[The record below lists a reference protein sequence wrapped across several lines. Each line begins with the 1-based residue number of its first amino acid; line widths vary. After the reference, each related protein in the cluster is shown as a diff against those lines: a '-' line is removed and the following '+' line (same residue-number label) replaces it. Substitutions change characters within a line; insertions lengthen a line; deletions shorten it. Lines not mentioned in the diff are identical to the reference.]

1 MRENWKSRKGFIF
14 AAVGA
19 AIGLGNLWRFPF
31 QAYKN
36 GGGAFLLPY
45 FIALITC
52 AIPLMIMEHAYGRK
66 IRGGSVKAFAKLKK
80 KLEIIGWIQVMV
92 PIIVMTYYSTIIAV
106 AVVFMFFSLGHAFG
120 IINWLSN
127 PGPIMGMVTGSA
139 KNALDFGAGISIYI
153 LIAVI
158 AVWICNW
165 LIVKKG
171 IAFGI
176 EKMSMFFTPILMV
189 LMIIF
194 MINAINLD
202 GAAIGLEALFKPD
215 FSKILNP
222 SIWVSAYAQVFFST
236 TLAVGVMIAYGSY
249 LNEKA
254 DIVNSA
260 IITVLANA
268 SFDLIAGVLVFST
281 LGHLVNSM
289 GVKFTSFGT
298 GAGVAFMAFPIAIS
312 TMSTNIVVQG
322 LLGFLFFFCLF
333 IAGLSSSI
341 SMLESF
347 TTAALDKFDIS
358 REKLV
363 LIISIVGFCGSACFA
378 SYAGFN
384 YILDIVDAYV
394 GNIVIAG
401 LGLVEVILISYF
413 YGTSKL
419 RQEANAYSDFKVG
432 IWWDYLL
439 KYFTPLLLGAVVVT
453 NIFNLIT
460 ELFSKNKVEIV
471 SSIIFGWGTVVLMIL
486 ASIVLYRKKWT
497 SKSQEVKSLLT
508 NNDVNEE
515 DSINR

>member
-14 AAVGA
+14 AAAGA

-45 FIALITC
+45 FVALITC
-52 AIPLMIMEHAYGRK
+52 AIPLMIMEYAFGRK
-66 IRGGSVKAFAKLKK
+66 IRGGSVKAFSSLKK
-80 KLEIIGWIQVMV
+80 KLEIVGWIQVMV
-92 PIIVMTYYSTIIAV
+92 PIVVMTYYCAIIAV

-120 IINWLSN
+120 IINWLSD

-139 KNALDFGAGISIYI
+139 KNALDFSAGISIYI
-153 LIAVI
+153 LMAVI
-158 AVWICNW
+158 VVWICNW

-171 IAFGI
+171 ISGGI
-176 EKMSMFFTPILMV
+176 EKMSMIFTPMLLV

-194 MINAINLD
+194 MINAVRLK
-202 GAAIGLEALFKPD
+202 GSTIGLEALFKPD
-215 FSKILNP
+215 FSKILDP
-222 SIWVSAYAQVFFST
+222 SIWVAAYAQVFFST

-249 LNEKA
+249 LDDKA

-260 IITVLANA
+260 IITVLANS

-281 LGHLVNSM
+281 LGYLVSSI
-289 GVKFTSFGT
+289 GVEFTSFGS
-298 GAGVAFMAFPIAIS
+298 GAGVAFIAFPIAIS
-312 TMSTNIVVQG
+312 TMSTNVVVQG

-341 SMLESF
+341 SMLEAF

-363 LIISIVGFCGSACFA
+363 SIIAIVGFCGSAFFA

-394 GNIVIAG
+394 GNIVIAT
-401 LGLVEVILISYF
+401 LGLVEVILVSHI

-419 RQEANAYSDFKVG
+419 REEANTFSDFKVG
-432 IWWDYLL
+432 KWWDYLL
-439 KYFTPLLLGAVVVT
+439 KYFTPLLLGLVVIT
-453 NIFNLIT
+453 NLLKIIS
-460 ELFSKNKVEIV
+460 ELLSKDKVGIV
-471 SSIIFGWGTVVLMIL
+471 SNVVFGWGTVVIMIG
-486 ASIVLYRKKWT
+486 ASLIFYNKKWT
-497 SKSQEVKSLLT
+497 STAQSVLT
-508 NNDVNEE
+508 ICDNTIHDVDVLNK
-515 DSINR
+515 

>member
-14 AAVGA
+14 AAAGA

-45 FIALITC
+45 FVALITC
-52 AIPLMIMEHAYGRK
+52 AIPLMIMEYAYGRK
-66 IRGGSVKAFAKLKK
+66 IRGGSVKAFSKLKK

-92 PIIVMTYYSTIIAV
+92 PIVVMIYYSAIIAV
-106 AVVFMFFSLGHAFG
+106 AVVFMVFSLGHAFG
-120 IINWLSN
+120 IINWLSD
-127 PGPIMGMVTGSA
+127 PGPIMSMVTGSA
-139 KNALDFGAGISIYI
+139 KNALDLGAGMSIYI

-158 AVWICNW
+158 VVWICNW

-171 IAFGI
+171 ISGGI
-176 EKMSMFFTPILMV
+176 EKISMIFTPLLMV

-194 MINAINLD
+194 MINAVRLK
-202 GAAIGLEALFKPD
+202 GASIGLEALFKPD
-215 FSKILNP
+215 FSKILVP

-249 LNEKA
+249 LDDKA

-260 IITVLANA
+260 IITVLANS

-281 LGHLVNSM
+281 LGYLVSNM
-289 GVKFTSFGT
+289 GVEFTSFGT
-298 GAGVAFMAFPIAIS
+298 GAGVAFIAFPIAIS
-312 TMSTNIVVQG
+312 TMSTNVVVQG

-347 TTAALDKFDIS
+347 TTAALDKFDVS

-363 LIISIVGFCGSACFA
+363 SIISIVGFCGSACFA

-401 LGLVEVILISYF
+401 LGLVEVILVSYI

-419 RQEANAYSDFKVG
+419 REEANAHSDFKVG

-439 KYFTPLLLGAVVVT
+439 KYFTPLLLGAVVIT
-453 NIFNLIT
+453 NIFSIITGLI
-460 ELFSKNKVEIV
+460 KADRVGIV
-471 SSIIFGWGTVVLMIL
+471 SNIVFGWGTVVIMIV
-486 ASIVLYRKKWT
+486 ASIVLYKKKWT
-497 SKSQEVKSLLT
+497 AKAQEVATIS
-508 NNDVNEE
+508 NDEK
-515 DSINR
+515 

>member
-14 AAVGA
+14 AAAGA

-45 FIALITC
+45 FVALITC
-52 AIPLMIMEHAYGRK
+52 AIPLMIMEYAYGRK
-66 IRGGSVKAFAKLKK
+66 IRGGSVKAFSKLKK
-80 KLEIIGWIQVMV
+80 KLEIVGWIQVMV
-92 PIIVMTYYSTIIAV
+92 PIIVMTYYSAIIAV
-106 AVVFMFFSLGHAFG
+106 AVVFMVFSLGHAFG
-120 IINWLSN
+120 IINWLSD

-139 KNALDFGAGISIYI
+139 KNALDLGAGMSIYI

-158 AVWICNW
+158 VVWICNW

-171 IAFGI
+171 ISGGI
-176 EKMSMFFTPILMV
+176 EKMSMIFTPLLMV

-194 MINAINLD
+194 MINAVRLK
-202 GAAIGLEALFKPD
+202 GSAIGLEALFKPD
-215 FSKILNP
+215 FSKILVP

-249 LNEKA
+249 LDDKA

-260 IITVLANA
+260 IITVLANS

-281 LGHLVNSM
+281 LGYLVSNM
-289 GVKFTSFGT
+289 GVEFTSFGT
-298 GAGVAFMAFPIAIS
+298 GAGVAFIAFPIAIS
-312 TMSTNIVVQG
+312 TMSTNVVIQG

-347 TTAALDKFDIS
+347 TTAALDKFDVS

-363 LIISIVGFCGSACFA
+363 SIISIVGFCGSACFA

-401 LGLVEVILISYF
+401 LGLAEVILVSYI

-419 RQEANAYSDFKVG
+419 REEANAYSDFKVG

-439 KYFTPLLLGAVVVT
+439 KYFTPLLLGAVVIT
-453 NIFNLIT
+453 NLFNIIT
-460 ELFSKNKVEIV
+460 ELLKKDTAGVVSNIV
-471 SSIIFGWGTVVLMIL
+471 FGWGTVIIMII
-486 ASIVLYRKKWT
+486 ASFVFYKKKWT
-497 SKSQEVKSLLT
+497 AKAQEVAPTL
-508 NNDVNEE
+508 NDKKVNL
-515 DSINR
+515 

>member
-1 MRENWKSRKGFIF
+1 MRENWQSRKGFIF
-14 AAVGA
+14 AAAGA

-45 FIALITC
+45 FVALITC
-52 AIPLMIMEHAYGRK
+52 AIPLMIMEYAFGRK
-66 IRGGSVKAFAKLKK
+66 IRGGSVKAFSSLNKK
-80 KLEIIGWIQVMV
+80 AEVVGWVQVMV
-92 PIIVMTYYSTIIAV
+92 PIIVMTYYSAIIAV
-106 AVVFMFFSLGHAFG
+106 SVIFMIYSLGHAFG
-120 IINWLSN
+120 MINWLSD

-139 KNALDFGAGISIYI
+139 ENALDLGAGISIYI

-158 AVWICNW
+158 FVWLCNW

-171 IAFGI
+171 ISGGI
-176 EKMSMFFTPILMV
+176 EKMSTFFTPMLMV

-194 MINAINLD
+194 MINAVRLQ
-202 GAAIGLEALFKPD
+202 GSAIGLEALFKPD

-249 LNEKA
+249 LHDKA
-254 DIVNSA
+254 DVVNSA
-260 IITVLANA
+260 FITVFANS

-281 LGHLVNSM
+281 LGYLVNSM
-289 GVKFTSFGT
+289 GVEFTSFGT
-298 GAGVAFMAFPIAIS
+298 GAGVAFIAFPIAIS
-312 TMSTNIVVQG
+312 TMSQNVVVQG
-322 LLGFLFFFCLF
+322 LLGFVFFFCLF

-347 TTAALDKFDIS
+347 ATAALDKFKIS

-363 LIISIVGFCGSACFA
+363 TIISIVGFIGSACFA

-401 LGLVEVILISYF
+401 LGLVEVVLISYI
-413 YGTSKL
+413 YGTGKL
-419 RQEANAYSDFKVG
+419 RDEANEFSDFKVG
-432 IWWDYLL
+432 KWWDYLL
-439 KYFTPLLLGAVVVT
+439 RYFTPLLLGAVVIT
-453 NIFNLIT
+453 NLFNLVT
-460 ELFSKNKVEIV
+460 GLFSQDTVGILSNIV
-471 SSIIFGWGTVVLMIL
+471 FGWGTVLIMIG
-486 ASIVLYRKKWT
+486 ASVIFYKRKWT
-497 SKSQEVKSLLT
+497 TDANQE
-508 NNDVNEE
+508 
-515 DSINR
+515 

>member
-14 AAVGA
+14 AAAGA

-45 FIALITC
+45 FVALITC
-52 AIPLMIMEHAYGRK
+52 AIPLMIMEYAFGRK
-66 IRGGSVKAFAKLKK
+66 IRGGSVKAFSTLKK
-80 KLEIIGWIQVMV
+80 KLEIVGWIQVMV
-92 PIIVMTYYSTIIAV
+92 PIVVMTYYSAIIAV
-106 AVVFMFFSLGHAFG
+106 SVVFMVFSLGHAFG
-120 IINWLSN
+120 FMNWLSN

-139 KNALDFGAGISIYI
+139 KNALDLFAGMSIYI

-158 AVWICNW
+158 VVWLCNW

-171 IAFGI
+171 ISGGI
-176 EKMSMFFTPILMV
+176 EKMSTIFTPMLMV

-194 MINAINLD
+194 MINAIRLD

-249 LNEKA
+249 LDDKA
-254 DIVNSA
+254 DVVNSA
-260 IITVLANA
+260 IITVLANS

-281 LGHLVNSM
+281 LGYLVNST
-289 GVKFTSFGT
+289 GIEFTSFGT
-298 GAGVAFMAFPIAIS
+298 GAGVAFLAFPIAIS
-312 TMSTNIVVQG
+312 TMSTNVIVQG
-322 LLGFLFFFCLF
+322 ILGFLFFFCLF
-333 IAGLSSSI
+333 IAGISSSI

-347 TTAALDKFDIS
+347 ATAALDKFDIS

-363 LIISIVGFCGSACFA
+363 SIISIVGFCGSACFA

-401 LGLVEVILISYF
+401 LGLVEVILISYI

-419 RQEANAYSDFKVG
+419 RAEANAFSDFKVG
-432 IWWDYLL
+432 KWWDYLL
-439 KYFTPLLLGAVVVT
+439 RYFTPLLLGAVVVT
-453 NIFNLIT
+453 NLFNLIT
-460 ELFSKNKVEIV
+460 GLFSKDTVGIASNL
-471 SSIIFGWGTVVLMIL
+471 IFGWGIVVIMVG
-486 ASIVLYRKKWT
+486 ASFVFYKKKWT
-497 SKSQEVKSLLT
+497 ATTQELDPTLI
-508 NNDVNEE
+508 NNEVNA
-515 DSINR
+515 DAKVND

>member
-1 MRENWKSRKGFIF
+1 MRENWQSRKGFIF
-14 AAVGA
+14 AAAGA

-45 FIALITC
+45 FVALITC
-52 AIPLMIMEHAYGRK
+52 AIPLMIMEYAYGRK
-66 IRGGSVKAFAKLKK
+66 TRGGSVKAFSKLGKRF
-80 KLEIIGWIQVMV
+80 EIIGWVQVMV
-92 PIIVMTYYSTIIAV
+92 PIVVMTYYSAIIAV
-106 AVVFMFFSLGHAFG
+106 SVIFMVYSLGHAFG
-120 IINWLSN
+120 IINWLSD

-139 KNALDFGAGISIYI
+139 ESALDLGAGISIYI

-158 AVWICNW
+158 AVWLCNW

-171 IAFGI
+171 ISGGI
-176 EKMSMFFTPILMV
+176 EKMSSIFTPLLMV

-194 MINAINLD
+194 MINAVRLS
-202 GAAIGLEALFKPD
+202 GATIGLEALFKPD
-215 FSKILNP
+215 FSKILSP

-249 LNEKA
+249 LHEKS

-260 IITVLANA
+260 FITVFANS

-281 LGHLVNSM
+281 LGFLVESM
-289 GVKFTSFGT
+289 GVEFTSFGT
-298 GAGVAFMAFPIAIS
+298 GAGVAFIAFPIAIS
-312 TMSTNIVVQG
+312 TMSTNVVVQG

-347 TTAALDKFDIS
+347 VTASLDKFKIS
-358 REKLV
+358 RSKLV
-363 LIISIVGFCGSACFA
+363 TIISIVGFGGSACFA

-394 GNIVIAG
+394 GNIIIAG
-401 LGLVEVILISYF
+401 LGLVEVVLISYI

-419 RQEANAYSDFKVG
+419 RKEANAFSDFKIG

-439 KYFTPLLLGAVVVT
+439 RYFTPLLLGAVVIT
-453 NIFNLIT
+453 NLFNLIT
-460 ELFSKNKVEIV
+460 GLFSQDTVGAV
-471 SSIIFGWGTVVLMIL
+471 SNVVFGWGTVVIMIG
-486 ASIVLYRKKWT
+486 ASIIFYKKKWT
-497 SKSQEVKSLLT
+497 ANAQQE
-508 NNDVNEE
+508 
-515 DSINR
+515 

>member
-14 AAVGA
+14 AAAGA

-45 FIALITC
+45 FVALITC
-52 AIPLMIMEHAYGRK
+52 AIPLMIMEYAFGRK
-66 IRGGSVKAFAKLKK
+66 IRGGSVKAFSSLRK

-92 PIIVMTYYSTIIAV
+92 PIVVMTYYCAIIAV
-106 AVVFMFFSLGHAFG
+106 AVVFMVFSLGHAFG
-120 IINWLSN
+120 IINWLSD

-139 KNALDFGAGISIYI
+139 KNALDLGAGMSIYI

-158 AVWICNW
+158 VVWICNW

-171 IAFGI
+171 ISGGI
-176 EKMSMFFTPILMV
+176 EKISMIFTPMLMV

-194 MINAINLD
+194 MINAVRLKGSI
-202 GAAIGLEALFKPD
+202 IGLEALFKPD
-215 FSKILNP
+215 FSKILDP
-222 SIWVSAYAQVFFST
+222 SIWVAAYAQVFFST

-249 LNEKA
+249 LDDKA

-260 IITVLANA
+260 IITVLANS

-281 LGHLVNSM
+281 LGYLVSSM
-289 GVKFTSFGT
+289 GVEFTSFGT
-298 GAGVAFMAFPIAIS
+298 GAGVAFIAFPIAIS
-312 TMSTNIVVQG
+312 TMSSNVVVQG
-322 LLGFLFFFCLF
+322 LLGFIFFFCLF

-347 TTAALDKFDIS
+347 ATAALDKFQVS

-363 LIISIVGFCGSACFA
+363 SIISIVGFCGSAFFA

-401 LGLVEVILISYF
+401 LGLVEVILISYI
-413 YGTSKL
+413 YGTTKL
-419 RQEANAYSDFKVG
+419 RQEANVFSDFKIG
-432 IWWDYLL
+432 KWWDYLL
-439 KYFTPLLLGAVVVT
+439 RYFTPLLLGAVVIT
-453 NIFNLIT
+453 NLFKIIT
-460 ELFSKNKVEIV
+460 ELLNKDMVVVVSNIV
-471 SSIIFGWGTVVLMIL
+471 FGWGTVVIMIG
-486 ASIVLYRKKWT
+486 ASFVFYKKKWT
-497 SKSQEVKSLLT
+497 ANPQTVATILDDS
-508 NNDVNEE
+508 EE
-515 DSINR
+515 DVDV